1 MASWMEADTKKYCCS
16 RRNDLPD
23 YTSYESYAQIWQFG
37 LIAIRPRYAPPS
49 GIPTLHPS
57 SLAASLS
64 EAVVRLMSP
73 SVAEA
78 IFQVSKHTTDAGNQL
93 FYY

>member
-1 MASWMEADTKKYCCS
+1 MVDT
-16 RRNDLPD
+16 N
-23 YTSYESYAQIWQFG
+23 
-37 LIAIRPRYAPPS
+37 APLS
-49 GIPTLHPS
+49 SIPTLHPS

-64 EAVVRLMSP
+64 EAVVRLMNP